1 MSNIHEANFLLFA
14 AKYYDNPQ
22 CIDVAEFYEDL
33 NRFKYIKRLF
43 NKYRE
48 TGELRET
55 LIVNHIR
62 TIYNVFSPPEYATR
76 MLFFKLQGY
85 EDLLKPFLVF
95 MNFMPE
101 KVTGIGIQNLTI
113 LSSDIGMDAEIV
125 NRLRKI

>member
-22 CIDVAEFYEDL
+22 CIDIAEFYEDL

-62 TIYNVFSPPEYATR
+62 TLYNVFTPPEYATR

-85 EDLLKPFLVF
+85 EEFLKPFLVYL
-95 MNFMPE
+95 NFMPE
-101 KVTGIGIQNLTI
+101 KVTGLGIQNLTI
-113 LSSDIGMDAEIV
+113 LSSDIPMDTEII
-125 NRLRKI
+125 NRLRKL